1 MGINQKNIL
10 SQEVGVY
17 RLEQNLYLRVQAT
30 GASFIFR
37 HMKDGRRV
45 DLGIGSAKKVS
56 IARAKEIAAEYR
68 AQIAKGVMPSREKK
82 KEEKR
87 ARTFAEVAVE
97 AVEKTNEVRQWKK
110 ADHKRVWLQMLRDYA
125 IPKIGALPINE
136 VSRRDIIAVLEPIWR
151 TKTPTATTLRMV
163 LERVFACAI
172 FSGEYS
178 GANPAVYR
186 GNLDII
192 LPPPSK
198 IRTIKHR
205 PALSLEEL
213 KKAMQIFVNTE
224 TSTAFAVAMTALTA
238 LRGNEVV
245 CADWSEIDLK
255 ERIFSVPAIRRK
267 VSRPYPHRVPLSDQA
282 VAILQHL
289 AKFGGDDGYV
299 FKSLLRLGAHVSCAS
314 LLALISRTYPG
325 KTVHGLRSTFR
336 VWVEEN
342 HLDAVAAEYQMM
354 HENPSEV
361 VRAYQRSDLL
371 EQRRKLMQQWADEIL
386 PMATLKAA
394 LEKTSK

>member
-17 RLEQNLYLRVQAT
+17 RLETNLYLRVQET

-37 HMKDGRRV
+37 YMKDGRRV

-68 AQIAKGVMPSREKK
+68 AQIAKGVMPTREKK
-82 KEEKR
+82 KEIR
-87 ARTFAEVAVE
+87 RVRTFAEVAIE
-97 AVEKTNEVRQWKK
+97 ATETTSEVRQWKNPS
-110 ADHKRVWLQMLRDYA
+110 HKRTWLQMLRDYA
-125 IPKIGALPINE
+125 IPKIGSMPINE
-136 VSRRDIIAVLEPIWR
+136 VTRQDIISVLEPIWR
-151 TKTPTATTLRMV
+151 TKTVTASGLRVV

-172 FSGEYS
+172 FSGEYP

-186 GNLDII
+186 GNLDIV

-198 IRTIKHR
+198 ISTVKHR
-205 PALSLEEL
+205 AAMTLDEL
-213 KKAMQIFVNTE
+213 KEALQVFTSAE
-224 TSTAFAVAMTALTA
+224 TIVALAVTMVALTA
-238 LRGNEVV
+238 LREKEV
-245 CADWSEIDLK
+245 ALAEWSEIDL
-255 ERIFSVPAIRRK
+255 EQRVFSVPAIRRK
-267 VSRPYPHRVPLSDQA
+267 VPRPYPHRVPLSDQA

-289 AKFGGDDGYV
+289 GKLTGTEGYV
-299 FKSLLRLGAHVSCAS
+299 FKSTYRLGTHIACVS
-314 LLALISRTYPG
+314 LWDLVKRTYPG
-325 KTVHGLRSTFR
+325 KTVHGMRSTFR

-342 HLDAVAAEYQMM
+342 KMDVVAAEYQMM

-394 LEKTSK
+394 LEKVSK

>member
-10 SQEVGVY
+10 SQEAGIY

-37 HMKDGRRV
+37 YMKDGRRV

-68 AQIAKGVMPSREKK
+68 AQIAKGVMPTREKK
-82 KEEKR
+82 KEAR
-87 ARTFAEVAVE
+87 RVRTFAEVALE
-97 AVEKTNEVRQWKK
+97 AAETTSEVRQWKNPS
-110 ADHKRVWLQMLRDYA
+110 HKRTWLQMLRDYA

-136 VSRRDIIAVLEPIWR
+136 VTRKDIIAVLEPIWR
-151 TKTPTATTLRMV
+151 TKTSTATGLRVV

-172 FSGEYS
+172 FSGEYP

-186 GNLDII
+186 GNLDIV

-198 IRTIKHR
+198 ISTVKHR
-205 PALSLEEL
+205 AALTFDEL
-213 KKAMQIFVNTE
+213 KEALPVFIAAE
-224 TSTAFAVAMTALTA
+224 TTVSFAVVMVALTA
-238 LRGNEVV
+238 LREKEV
-245 CADWSEIDLK
+245 ALAEWSEIDLK
-255 ERIFSVPAIRRK
+255 ERIFSVPAVRRK
-267 VSRPYPHRVPLSDQA
+267 IPRPYPHRVPLSEQA
-282 VAILQHL
+282 VTLLRHL
-289 AKFGGDDGYV
+289 AKLAGTDGYV
-299 FKSLLRLGAHVSCAS
+299 FKSLYRLGNHVAGAS
-314 LLALISRTYPG
+314 LWELVSRTCPG

-342 HLDAVAAEYQMM
+342 RLDTVAAEYEMM

-386 PMATLKAA
+386 PMTTLKAV